1 MKIEWF
7 STVSLIHTAHRD
19 AIDELAESKWPKL

>member
-1 MKIEWF
+1 MKIERF
-7 STVSLIHTAHRD
+7 SMLNHTAHRD